1 MRTLED
7 EGAQTSAAATGD
19 GALDRGAD
27 APQRTAARLARLAG
41 ALLLVM
47 TVAAIFAEVGTRAA
61 MFVAGD
67 AHETATR
74 ILAAP
79 EQFSLGFVGYLVAF
93 LCDVPVAILFYA
105 LLRPFT
111 RTWALTAAAFR
122 LVYTAIV
129 GAVLLHYAG
138 ALIVLQDPGL
148 AALGVA
154 QREALA
160 LSHLQLFDA
169 GFHLSLVFFGVH
181 LTLLGALLL
190 RARLLP
196 TALSALVTLGGVA
209 YLVDNIAYFIAPAVK
224 ATLGPVLAALAMAEV
239 LLALWLVAKGVRWR
253 PPVGGRIRGA

>member
-1 MRTLED
+1 MTSHTDLLRTLD
-7 EGAQTSAAATGD
+7 EKGV
-19 GALDRGAD
+19 RERAD
-27 APQRTAARLARLAG
+27 APRTAARLARLAG

-47 TVAAIFAEVGTRAA
+47 TVAALFAEVGTRAA
-61 MFVAGD
+61 VFVPGD
-67 AHETATR
+67 AHETAAR

-79 EQFSLGFVGYLVAF
+79 EQFNRGFVGYLVAY
-93 LCDVPVAILFYA
+93 LLDVPVAILFYV
-105 LLRPFT
+105 LLRPFS
-111 RTWALTAAAFR
+111 RTWSLTAAAFR

-129 GAVLLHYAG
+129 SAVLLHYAS

-181 LTLLGALLL
+181 LTLLGGLLL

-196 TALSALVTLGGVA
+196 TALSALVTLGGAA
-209 YLVDNIAYFIAPAVK
+209 YLVDNLAYFIAPALK
-224 ATLGPVLAALAMAEV
+224 ATLGPALAALAMAEV

-253 PPVGGRIRGA
+253 ASAGVKLRVARL